1 MTMEAGKVQEKQLM
15 NISQTVKYGLIL
27 LIILQELLL
36 NNKKKIKDLV
46 IGQYIYILIVFLYE
60 SKMISLEMGPGTS

>member
-1 MTMEAGKVQEKQLM
+1 MTMDAGKVQEKQLM

-36 NNKKKIKDLV
+36 NNKKNNQRLGHMHV
-46 IGQYIYILIVFLYE
+46 ALGL
-60 SKMISLEMGPGTS
+60 G